1 MSLMMSEGQL
11 QSAIK
16 DLSSPSASVVK
27 KQLFTH
33 KITKLQ
39 HKIQEQQTT
48 IAEKDQQLEVLQEK
62 LKQQEI

>member
-39 HKIQEQQTT
+39 HKIQEQ
-48 IAEKDQQLEVLQEK
+48 
-62 LKQQEI
+62 